1 MNKLYVFYGL
11 ACVGKSTMALRFAY
25 DHAIR
30 TIISSDYI
38 REVQRVYAQ
47 PPALMKV
54 THTAWELFGTQSSE
68 TIIQGFLAH
77 VDAVAPALVAIAQK
91 LANDGFDAIVE
102 GVHVYSHVLDQFAE
116 ISGLVVLPR
125 LLVVSS
131 EAVLLDHIQRKEE
144 ERSGEA
150 KAWKD
155 HLPTL
160 LRIQNFLVEDAN
172 EHHIPI
178 MCTE

>member
-1 MNKLYVFYGL
+1 VFYGI
-11 ACVGKSTMALRFAY
+11 ACVGKSTIALRFAY

-30 TIISSDYI
+30 TIIHSDYI
-38 REVQRVYAQ
+38 REVQRAYIQ

-68 TIIQGFLAH
+68 NIIQGFIAH
-77 VDAVAPALVAIAQK
+77 VNAVAPALVIIAQK
-91 LANDGFDAIVE
+91 LAKDGFDAIVE
-102 GVHVYSHVLDQFAE
+102 GVHCYSHVLDQLAA
-116 ISGLVVLPR
+116 ISDLVVLPR

-155 HLPTL
+155 RTPTL
-160 LRIQNFLVEDAN
+160 IRIQDFLIEDAN
-172 EHHIPI
+172 LHHIPI
-178 MCTE
+178 MCTD